1 MRIIDRYVV
10 RQVLVPFGIGLIVF
24 TFIFIIEALRQ
35 YVEPLVAKG
44 VSLSVL
50 ATALATLVPQALALS
65 IPMSL
70 LLGLLVAF
78 GRLSGDREF
87 VAMQACGVSLKRLL
101 IPVGLL
107 SVLAWAATLY
117 VMLVALP
124 ASNQTFRE
132 VTFSVIAER
141 AEGEVRP
148 RVFFDDFPDLVLYV
162 REVPLSG
169 SGWNGVFMA
178 DSRPGQPAA
187 VYLARHGRVVI
198 DRKSRT
204 VQVMLEHG
212 AQHTSD
218 ADKKYQVSR
227 FDRIVLRLD
236 PASVFPSAGPLKGD
250 NEMTIRELREQIKAN
265 EANGVSTHNQ
275 WMALHRKFA
284 IPVACLV
291 FGVIGLA
298 LGASNHRGGAFGS
311 FGFGLVV
318 VFAYYMPMYL
328 LPQVTKG
335 GYLPPWLAIWLPN
348 MLFGAGAVF
357 LFKWRVRIADQP
369 LRVPV
374 PDAVRRAPIKPAF
387 GSRVRPGTP
396 FLRLLDRY
404 VGGTFLWTLLLSAGA
419 AMAIVY
425 IATFIDLSDKLLKG
439 SASGANLL
447 QYFWFATA
455 QFAYYTLP
463 IAVLIAVLVTIG
475 MLTRNSELIVMKA
488 CGVSLYR
495 TAAPMLACATA
506 IGAVLFLL
514 DATVLGSANRIAEGL
529 RDRMKGIVRVRPL
542 DEPWLAGQ
550 DGTLYN
556 VRNYNAARRSFEH
569 IGIYELAGDMRLT
582 RRTFAG
588 RGRYEGGPDDASE
601 AIWRLEDGWTRTF
614 GDDGGVLRLEE
625 FTSALRGLEP
635 VSYFSQEP
643 PDERFMSYS
652 ELRAHTDR
660 LRLLGFDVAQFDVE
674 VARKV
679 AYPFV
684 CIIMALI
691 AIPFATT
698 VGRSGTMAGIAIGVA
713 LALFYWGAINIS
725 AALGAGGLMTPLMA
739 AWAPNLLFGAGAAYL
754 LLTVKT

>member
-1 MRIIDRYVV
+1 MFAWR
-10 RQVLVPFGIGLIVF
+10 
-24 TFIFIIEALRQ
+24 
-35 YVEPLVAKG
+35 
-44 VSLSVL
+44 
-50 ATALATLVPQALALS
+50 
-65 IPMSL
+65 
-70 LLGLLVAF
+70 
-78 GRLSGDREF
+78 
-87 VAMQACGVSLKRLL
+87 KR
-101 IPVGLL
+101 
-107 SVLAWAATLY
+107 A
-117 VMLVALP
+117 
-124 ASNQTFRE
+124 
-132 VTFSVIAER
+132 
-141 AEGEVRP
+141 
-148 RVFFDDFPDLVLYV
+148 
-162 REVPLSG
+162 
-169 SGWNGVFMA
+169 
-178 DSRPGQPAA
+178 
-187 VYLARHGRVVI
+187 
-198 DRKSRT
+198 
-204 VQVMLEHG
+204 
-212 AQHTSD
+212 
-218 ADKKYQVSR
+218 
-227 FDRIVLRLD
+227 
-236 PASVFPSAGPLKGD
+236 
-250 NEMTIRELREQIKAN
+250 
-265 EANGVSTHNQ
+265 
-275 WMALHRKFA
+275 
-284 IPVACLV
+284 
-291 FGVIGLA
+291 
-298 LGASNHRGGAFGS
+298 
-311 FGFGLVV
+311 
-318 VFAYYMPMYL
+318 
-328 LPQVTKG
+328 
-335 GYLPPWLAIWLPN
+335 
-348 MLFGAGAVF
+348 
-357 LFKWRVRIADQP
+357 ADQP
-369 LRVPV
+369 LRLLH
-374 PDAVRRAPIKPAF
+374 PIRWLRTEAAAA
-387 GSRVRPGTP
+387 GSRGYGRVSRLAAVLIPMPGI
-396 FLRLLDRY
+396 LDRY
-404 VGGTFLWTLLLSAGA
+404 VAASYARVLGLSAIGMAGIFYISTFLDLADEVFKG
-419 AMAIVY
+419 V
-425 IATFIDLSDKLLKG
+425 ATWNMLG
-439 SASGANLL
+439 S
-447 QYFWFATA
+447 YFWYATP
-455 QFAYYTLP
+455 QYVYFVLP
-463 IAVLIAVLVTIG
+463 ISVLLATLVTVG
-475 MLTRNSELIVMKA
+475 LLTKNSELIVMKA